1 MSKNFKNSMYLVQ
14 MQLEQIIVGNL
25 YFFFFKLKPDKKVI
39 RNLVFDVADPIS
51 KKLTI
56 YS

>member
-1 MSKNFKNSMYLVQ
+1 M
-14 MQLEQIIVGNL
+14 GNL
-25 YFFFFKLKPDKKVI
+25 YLFLFFKLKPDNKVI

-56 YS
+56 YSWGDRDVDFEDICKKSY